1 MGGALL
7 IALPGFQTVIR
18 RNDITRPVIEP
29 SFKLP
34 SSHSIDGKLVLGGV
48 LFGAGWGLS
57 GMCPGPAVV
66 AAVGAPVPQV
76 LAYVGAM
83 MAGMWLE
90 GRIASGSAAK
100 VAAKAA

>member
-7 IALPGFQTVIR
+7 VALPLFQTVIR
-18 RNDITRPVIEP
+18 RNDITRPVMAP
-29 SFKLP
+29 SFALP
-34 SSHSIDGKLVLGGV
+34 SSHSIDGKLLLGAV

-76 LAYVGAM
+76 LAYVAAM
-83 MAGMWLE
+83 MAGMWIE
-90 GRIASGSAAK
+90 GRIAAGCK
-100 VAAKAA
+100 GKLNVKAA